1 MKDRSLPRI
10 LVVDDDPW
18 INKSLSSSLQLHGFE
33 TRIVESESEALAA
46 VESFQPAVVLMDIS
60 LPGTGWQEICSR
72 IRARSPVPIIL
83 ISTQD
88 EEMDRVHG
96 LEAGADDY
104 IIKPY
109 FFRELLARIRARLR
123 RVELDYQILQNE
135 SITIAEITLDPK
147 SRQVYKGGERV
158 ELSTRE
164 FDLLAMLMKHAGQA
178 LSREELLLEAWGEA
192 SVEDYRKLF
201 VYIHWLRA
209 KIEDDPA
216 APHYIQ
222 NVRRFGYRFIRP
234 DKA

>member
-1 MKDRSLPRI
+1 LPRI

-18 INKSLSSSLQLHGFE
+18 IDKSLPPNLQLHGFE
-33 TRIVESESEALAA
+33 TRTAEDESGALAA
-46 VESFQPAVVLMDIS
+46 LESFQPAIVLMDIS
-60 LPGTGWQEICSR
+60 LPGTDWQEICSR

-88 EEMDRVHG
+88 KEMDRVGG

-123 RVELDYQILQNE
+123 RVDLDYQTLQNE
-135 SITIAEITLDPK
+135 SISIAEITLDPH
-147 SRQVYKGGERV
+147 SRQVYKGSDKI
-158 ELSTRE
+158 ELSKRE
-164 FDLLAMLMKHAGQA
+164 FELLEMLMRHAGQA
-178 LSREELLLEAWGEA
+178 LSREELLLKAWGEE
-192 SVEDYRKLF
+192 SIEDFRKLF

-216 APHYIQ
+216 TPRYIQ
-222 NVRRFGYRFIRP
+222 NVRRYGYRFIGP